1 MKAEPLLTYKL
12 HCDTC
17 VWLDERE
24 RKARELNTGLDPVL
38 QQRKQHHL
46 IFHPRYTKESKEIN

>member
-1 MKAEPLLTYKL
+1 MTESP
-12 HCDTC
+12 CRTC

-38 QQRKQHHL
+38 QQRNNHRQ
-46 IFHPRYTKESKEIN
+46 IFHPRYAKESKEIN